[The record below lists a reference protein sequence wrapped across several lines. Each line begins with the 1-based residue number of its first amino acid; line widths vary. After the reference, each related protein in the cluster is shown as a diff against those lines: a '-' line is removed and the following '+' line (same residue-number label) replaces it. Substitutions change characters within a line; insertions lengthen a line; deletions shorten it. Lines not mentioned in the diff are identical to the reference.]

1 MDNSDIFKK
10 IRIQCPICGK
20 KGQIQVAR
28 KVIESSS
35 RGVCAIEVTK
45 NQLCS
50 DSFIAYVDKN
60 FVVRDYFIP
69 DITLEGIE
77 VVEKKVPTKEDELVI
92 EEKKISDE
100 DYNIVRSILQRKI
113 FAYIIHA
120 ILLKKPIHLVYD
132 IQDIYDQIVQVFEE
146 ITRNAFEMHITVG
159 NMKEYKSNIKKYKDI
174 LVLDISSETIL
185 EGQNK
190 RISQNL
196 LIYEAEIVKKAFKQ
210 YDPTTSL
217 IILKNEIQK
226 IYSLVINLKNF
237 LEEEADEGK
246 KKWFKKNVIIELNR
260 RFNIKIT
267 ARYLNFILDIIQHH
281 FGLNLSD
288 YIIDATDGI
297 KNFFSKL

>member
-1 MDNSDIFKK
+1 MENSDNFKK
-10 IRIQCPICGK
+10 IRIRCPICGK
-20 KGQIQVAR
+20 KGVIQIAR
-28 KVIESSS
+28 KIIESSS

-45 NQLCS
+45 NQVCS

-77 VVEKKVPTKEDELVI
+77 VVEKEVPIKKVELVI

-100 DYNIVRSILQRKI
+100 DYNIVRNILQRKI
-113 FAYIIHA
+113 FTYIIHA

-159 NMKEYKSNIKKYKDI
+159 NKKEYKSNKQKYKDV

-185 EGQNK
+185 EVQNK
-190 RISQNL
+190 KTSQNL

-237 LEEEADEGK
+237 LEEEAGEGK
-246 KKWFKKNVIIELNR
+246 KKLFKKNVISELNR

-267 ARYLNFILDIIQHH
+267 ARYLNFVLDIIQHH
-281 FGLNLSD
+281 FDLNPAE
-288 YIIDATDGI
+288 YVIDVTDGI
-297 KNFFSKL
+297 KDFFSKL

>member
-1 MDNSDIFKK
+1 MENSENFKK
-10 IRIQCPICGK
+10 IRIRCPICGK
-20 KGQIQVAR
+20 KGVIQVAR
-28 KVIESSS
+28 KIIESSN
-35 RGVCAIEVTK
+35 RGVCAIEVAK
-45 NQLCS
+45 NQVCS

-69 DITLEGIE
+69 DIALEGIE
-77 VVEKKVPTKEDELVI
+77 VVEKEVPTKKDELVI
-92 EEKKISDE
+92 EEKKILDE

-113 FAYIIHA
+113 FTYIIYA
-120 ILLKKPIHLVYD
+120 ILVKKPIHLVYD

-159 NMKEYKSNIKKYKDI
+159 NMEEYKSNKKKYKDI

-190 RISQNL
+190 KISQNL

-226 IYSLVINLKNF
+226 IYSLTYNLKN
-237 LEEEADEGK
+237 LLQEESGKSK
-246 KKWFKKNVIIELNR
+246 KKWLKKKVINELNR
-260 RFNIKIT
+260 RFNIKIN
-267 ARYLNFILDIIQHH
+267 AKYLNFVLKIIQHY
-281 FGLNLSD
+281 FGLNPAE
-288 YIIDATDGI
+288 YVIDVTHGI
-297 KNFFSKL
+297 KDFFSKL

>member
-1 MDNSDIFKK
+1 MENSENFKK
-10 IRIQCPICGK
+10 IRIRCPICGK
-20 KGQIQVAR
+20 KGVIQVAR
-28 KVIESSS
+28 KIIESSN
-35 RGVCAIEVTK
+35 RGVCAIEVAK
-45 NQLCS
+45 NQVCS

-69 DITLEGIE
+69 DIALEGIE
-77 VVEKKVPTKEDELVI
+77 VVEKEVPTKKDELVI
-92 EEKKISDE
+92 EEKKILDE

-113 FAYIIHA
+113 FTYIIYA
-120 ILLKKPIHLVYD
+120 ILVKKPIHLVYD

-159 NMKEYKSNIKKYKDI
+159 NMEEYKSNKKKYKDI

-190 RISQNL
+190 KISQNL

-226 IYSLVINLKNF
+226 IYSLTYNLKN
-237 LEEEADEGK
+237 LLQEESGKSK
-246 KKWFKKNVIIELNR
+246 KKWLKKNVINELNR
-260 RFNIKIT
+260 RFNIKIN
-267 ARYLNFILDIIQHH
+267 AKYLNFVLKIIQHY
-281 FGLNLSD
+281 FGLNPAE
-288 YIIDATDGI
+288 YVIDVTHGI
-297 KNFFSKL
+297 KDFFSKL

>member
-1 MDNSDIFKK
+1 MENSDNFKK
-10 IRIQCPICGK
+10 IRIRCPICGK
-20 KGQIQVAR
+20 KGVIQVAR
-28 KVIESSS
+28 KIIESSN
-35 RGVCAIEVTK
+35 RGVCAIEVAK
-45 NQLCS
+45 NQVCS

-69 DITLEGIE
+69 DIALEGIE
-77 VVEKKVPTKEDELVI
+77 VVEKEVPTKKDELVI
-92 EEKKISDE
+92 EEKKILDE

-113 FAYIIHA
+113 FTYIIYA
-120 ILLKKPIHLVYD
+120 ILVKKPIHLVYD

-159 NMKEYKSNIKKYKDI
+159 NMEEYKSNKKKYKDI

-190 RISQNL
+190 KISQNL

-226 IYSLVINLKNF
+226 IYSLTYNLKN
-237 LEEEADEGK
+237 LLQEESGKSK
-246 KKWFKKNVIIELNR
+246 KKWLKKNVINELNR
-260 RFNIKIT
+260 RFNIKIN
-267 ARYLNFILDIIQHH
+267 AKYLNFVLKIIQHY
-281 FGLNLSD
+281 FGLNPAE
-288 YIIDATDGI
+288 YVIDVTHGI
-297 KNFFSKL
+297 KDFFSKL